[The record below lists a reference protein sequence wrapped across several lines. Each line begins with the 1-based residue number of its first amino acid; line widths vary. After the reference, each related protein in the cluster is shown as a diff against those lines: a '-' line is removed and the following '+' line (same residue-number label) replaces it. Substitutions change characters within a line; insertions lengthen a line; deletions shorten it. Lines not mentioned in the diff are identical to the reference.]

1 MRLLLKEL
9 FTAGD
14 FKRPFVKGNLF
25 LKNKFAKTFDQFFVN
40 YIGGY
45 YKSPK
50 PKNDVEIIVFDNG
63 ILFSHISDRNADII
77 KIEDIKNAKL
87 MTEIEV
93 QNDETLARRLLFGD
107 LARALKKRKATL
119 QTYLILE
126 CVVDGIP
133 FDVAFTGKDIHSMYV
148 SITKKINQ

>member
-1 MRLLLKEL
+1 MKTLLNEL
-9 FTAGD
+9 FVVGD

-50 PKNDVEIIVFDNG
+50 PKNDVEVIIFDG
-63 ILFSHISDRNADII
+63 GLLFSHIPDRNADII
-77 KIEDIKNAKL
+77 YLENIKSAEL
-87 MTEIEV
+87 MTEVEV
-93 QNDETLARRLLFGD
+93 QNNETLARRLLFGD

-126 CVVDGIP
+126 CEVDEIP
-133 FDVAFTGKDIHSMYV
+133 FTMAFTGKDIHLMYASV
-148 SITKKINQ
+148 IKKINQ